1 MADTLQGRIARA
13 LSQIKDP
20 RTGNDVYSSQKVRD
34 IAATTAGKVRV
45 SLMFEQGDDPTL
57 ARTIRQTLERI
68 EGVTDASVNVV
79 DANPPT
85 RRPADPSTRQ
95 PVNPQPALPEILQVE
110 LQPVHDAAESC
121 RGHLEP
127 LGR

>member
-85 RRPADPSTRQ
+85 RRPADPSTIVLLSHSIRH
-95 PVNPQPALPEILQVE
+95 VL
-110 LQPVHDAAESC
+110 
-121 RGHLEP
+121 
-127 LGR
+127 